1 MDKLAIILKPGLDLK
16 GKDLTPAYRHFNLS
30 HDLPDNPAMFKKK
43 EPLQNMAKS
52 ILKHRIQNLTDK
64 SVACI
69 ENEIDYTSPDGTG
82 LTVEMLRRLAHFLI
96 LQASGELE
104 ELPEPQHIQPKLIES
119 TPGKRKRP
127 LKNDDD
133 ESVIEKEPL
142 IKKTKKGDS
151 KTLDRMTDSPGSRS
165 TRATR
170 KSLAPEVLRNATL
183 KKDNSKIIGETTVKE
198 ENIACRFKG
207 SSKKSIVTDNIESN
221 ESDDMNNIAELNLG
235 PNPTPQMIARKRR
248 SLAITTKSSIT
259 TPSKSNQTLT
269 NSVNVKSQK
278 SSQPMTQTNGTNTID
293 NVPIQ
298 HNEEKTHES
307 GVKTIPVSPS
317 TYYSPGSSPRKSMIS
332 PRKQIPPSIGYP
344 GSGQNEI
351 FIAES
356 DTSTIKYEDVKKQI
370 KNFAGANL
378 TVLHTPF
385 NWGALEVFSLVMS
398 IRQMNRKANV
408 TTFSIL
414 VGCGLDSI
422 HLFHEALSR
431 QTKHVQFVVFERE
444 DKNLEQPSQLLRDV
458 NSFFLLAY
466 FFPNCD
472 NEDQSK
478 VDIPQLVRSGSTTCF
493 HTKSNED
500 LENNIVHSLSEEGDW
515 IIDLCCAGRELSLA
529 AQKMGRNAIA
539 MHEDPKSLH
548 GLHEKA
554 SAIARHHDP
563 NFRIGTDGVILK
575 LNKM

>member
-1 MDKLAIILKPGLDLK
+1 MIL
-16 GKDLTPAYRHFNLS
+16 F
-30 HDLPDNPAMFKKK
+30 
-43 EPLQNMAKS
+43 
-52 ILKHRIQNLTDK
+52 HRTDK

-104 ELPEPQHIQPKLIES
+104 ELPEPEHIQPKIIES

-151 KTLDRMTDSPGSRS
+151 NTFDRMTDSPGSRP

-183 KKDNSKIIGETTVKE
+183 KDNSKIIDETTVKE

-207 SSKKSIVTDNIESN
+207 SGKKSIVTDKTESN
-221 ESDDMNNIAELNLG
+221 ESDDVNNIAELNLG

-269 NSVNVKSQK
+269 TPVNDKSQK
-278 SSQPMTQTNGTNTID
+278 SSRLMTQTNGTNTID
-293 NVPIQ
+293 NIPNIQ
-298 HNEEKTHES
+298 RNEEKHHES
-307 GVKTIPVSPS
+307 GVETIHVSPS

-332 PRKQIPPSIGYP
+332 PRKEMPPSIGYP

-351 FIAES
+351 FLAES

-408 TTFSIL
+408 TTFRY
-414 VGCGLDSI
+414 V
-422 HLFHEALSR
+422 
-431 QTKHVQFVVFERE
+431 
-444 DKNLEQPSQLLRDV
+444 
-458 NSFFLLAY
+458 
-466 FFPNCD
+466 
-472 NEDQSK
+472 
-478 VDIPQLVRSGSTTCF
+478 
-493 HTKSNED
+493 
-500 LENNIVHSLSEEGDW
+500 
-515 IIDLCCAGRELSLA
+515 
-529 AQKMGRNAIA
+529 
-539 MHEDPKSLH
+539 
-548 GLHEKA
+548 
-554 SAIARHHDP
+554 
-563 NFRIGTDGVILK
+563 
-575 LNKM
+575 